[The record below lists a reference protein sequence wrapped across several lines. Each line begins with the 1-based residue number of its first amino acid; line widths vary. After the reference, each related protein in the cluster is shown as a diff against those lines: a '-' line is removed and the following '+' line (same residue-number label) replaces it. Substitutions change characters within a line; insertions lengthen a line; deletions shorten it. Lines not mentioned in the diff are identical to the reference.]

1 MVELTENYDYQKL
14 LKRAKKEIPDSLSTG
29 ERFQVPEPDV
39 TLEGKNS
46 VIRNFMDIAERLRRD
61 PQHLLQYLLRELGT
75 PGTLE
80 GRRVVF
86 KSKVNASQL
95 SERIREYTVSYVIC
109 SECGRPDTKLVKDGR
124 VHFLECEACGA
135 TRPVSIKRAA
145 AVQEGPAVREGAILE
160 VMIED
165 TGSRGD
171 GIARID
177 KYIIYVQGAQK
188 GQRVNV
194 KITRV
199 TGTISFATIAP
210 PQ

>member
-1 MVELTENYDYQKL
+1 M
-14 LKRAKKEIPDSLSTG
+14 
-29 ERFQVPEPDV
+29 PEPDV
-39 TLEGKNS
+39 ILEGKSS
-46 VIRNFMDIAERLRRD
+46 VLRNFMDIAEKLRRD
-61 PQHLLQYLLRELGT
+61 PEHLLQYLLRELGT

-86 KSKVNASQL
+86 KSKVNAQQL
-95 SERIREYTVSYVIC
+95 VDRIKEYTVSYVIC
-109 SECGRPDTKLVKDGR
+109 SECGRPDTKLVKEGR

-135 TRPVSIKRAA
+135 QRPVTVKRAA

-171 GIARID
+171 GIARIE

-188 GQRVNV
+188 GSRVNV
-194 KITRV
+194 KINRV
-199 TGTISFATIAP
+199 TGTIAFGNVVA
-210 PQ
+210 QQ

>member
-1 MVELTENYDYQKL
+1 MAEQYDYQTL

-39 TLEGKNS
+39 VLEGKSS
-46 VIRNFMDIAERLRRD
+46 VLRNFMDIAEKLRRD

-75 PGTLE
+75 PGTIE

-86 KSKVNASQL
+86 KSKVNPQQL
-95 SERIREYTVSYVIC
+95 TDRIKEYTVTYVIC
-109 SECGRPDTKLVKDGR
+109 SECGRPDTKLVKEGR
-124 VHFLECEACGA
+124 VNFLECEACGA
-135 TRPVSIKRAA
+135 KRPVSVKRAA
-145 AVQEGPAVREGAILE
+145 VVQEGPAVRAGAVLE

-188 GQRVNV
+188 GDRVNV
-194 KITRV
+194 KINRV
-199 TGTISFATIAP
+199 TGTIAFASVAT
-210 PQ
+210 Q